1 MGIWPI
7 KQSLK
12 RKKTSLPSLHCS
24 NHEVVKRMPSAH
36 AKGQMSIFLAVV
48 MVIIV
53 GLMAFIINIG
63 LFVKAKINLQ
73 NAVDAAAYSGAAV
86 QARQLTNVAH
96 MNWEMRNI
104 YKEWMFKYYIL
115 GQLSLP
121 NTQNPRPDGTM
132 DFRLPPLISTLNIPA
147 GSPIFNEAE
156 YKQRDPWN
164 IPSVCI
170 DFAGTFKLC
179 NTYSLPGLPLFQSL
193 GLPGTDEIKQAFLQT
208 ILKEKSNDCSF
219 RSRLNFLVANQWSY
233 GLGTETPPPP
243 GTPRIAIDR
252 PGAFPQALE
261 SAIRIRNLE
270 RILNEPPKSNVNLG
284 RVQELANK
292 SATYQ
297 APIHERTVKA
307 FWAGYRNLNKSPDNE
322 PNALKET
329 FTLTELKPRPKIFA
343 ADFNKSL
350 STYLIPQ
357 QDLDEFKSGEKHY
370 VDLQLQLVNY
380 AIFFTLFVS
389 RNVDNKATTQT
400 GVDAVKEGA
409 SCGVRKTAIPVAGY
423 PLGFVKNPNLLTY
436 YAVKGESHFT
446 GLMNPF
452 SGSIKMVAY
461 AAAKPFGGRIGPHLF
476 QVQNGSKLIPR
487 IPQSFNYITGLELS
501 GESLSLKPNDAKFRG
516 DPIPSQE
523 SFWLRG
529 GGGNTLGG
537 VPEGDET
544 VTFGIPNMPFDFV
557 EANDDGFGLSANL
570 AFQSIPP
577 RPSHG
582 SGPVSENAG
591 LHAAAQFFRFRPTHL
606 LKRTSSLGHRELKV
620 AMAHALRP
628 TGYEAANYLI
638 PSLEK
643 HNQAQHIH
651 SIGPIPSTSQDQAT
665 PENPYIYQLYA
676 PLFGPGLLFQGPS
689 DLTHIIENYFT
700 RNTPAIQKY
709 MKSLKQVAIV
719 MRGVDVEDK
728 KNIYQKAGA
737 TFHYAAND
745 ILFRNTSSASLQGT
759 LSSIMADTTTHLDP
773 TCESLAG
780 KFTYLYLGTRR
791 QNTDVSQCPRPLK
804 ESMIEHW
811 QSILDDPLR
820 SGTFRHFFTGR
831 YVRPEDVNDQGLGIQ
846 RYMTGYLPGPR
857 HGVEEGTGKID
868 TTFQLVGNENDMVH
882 RRNHYSV
889 KFIPLKSLNSSGNTS
904 YEQTTFSLLG
914 EGPGHLPSDGLG
926 EVQFDNPLDSP
937 GEVNDVEH

>member
-121 NTQNPRPDGTM
+121 NTQKPRPDGTM
-132 DFRLPPLISTLNIPA
+132 DFRLPPLFSTLKIPA
-147 GSPIFNEAE
+147 GSSTFDKAE
-156 YKQRDPWN
+156 YKKRDPWN

-193 GLPGTDEIKQAFLQT
+193 GLPGTDEIKQAFIQT
-208 ILKEKSNDCSF
+208 MQKKKSEDCSS
-219 RSRLNFLVANQWSY
+219 RSELNFLVANQWSY
-233 GLGTETPPPP
+233 GLGTDTPPPP
-243 GTPRIAIDR
+243 GTPRIAMDR

-370 VDLQLQLVNY
+370 VDLQLQPVNY

-389 RNVDNKATTQT
+389 HNVDPDNTNAITQKGID
-400 GVDAVKEGA
+400 GVREGA

-501 GESLSLKPNDAKFRG
+501 GESLPLNPKDEKFRR
-516 DPIPSQE
+516 PPHS
-523 SFWLRG
+523 
-529 GGGNTLGG
+529 
-537 VPEGDET
+537 
-544 VTFGIPNMPFDFV
+544 
-557 EANDDGFGLSANL
+557 LSRIFL
-570 AFQSIPP
+570 
-577 RPSHG
+577 
-582 SGPVSENAG
+582 V
-591 LHAAAQFFRFRPTHL
+591 
-606 LKRTSSLGHRELKV
+606 
-620 AMAHALRP
+620 
-628 TGYEAANYLI
+628 
-638 PSLEK
+638 
-643 HNQAQHIH
+643 
-651 SIGPIPSTSQDQAT
+651 
-665 PENPYIYQLYA
+665 
-676 PLFGPGLLFQGPS
+676 
-689 DLTHIIENYFT
+689 
-700 RNTPAIQKY
+700 
-709 MKSLKQVAIV
+709 
-719 MRGVDVEDK
+719 
-728 KNIYQKAGA
+728 
-737 TFHYAAND
+737 
-745 ILFRNTSSASLQGT
+745 
-759 LSSIMADTTTHLDP
+759 
-773 TCESLAG
+773 
-780 KFTYLYLGTRR
+780 
-791 QNTDVSQCPRPLK
+791 
-804 ESMIEHW
+804 
-811 QSILDDPLR
+811 
-820 SGTFRHFFTGR
+820 
-831 YVRPEDVNDQGLGIQ
+831 
-846 RYMTGYLPGPR
+846 
-857 HGVEEGTGKID
+857 TGKRGRH
-868 TTFQLVGNENDMVH
+868 TG
-882 RRNHYSV
+882 
-889 KFIPLKSLNSSGNTS
+889 G
-904 YEQTTFSLLG
+904 
-914 EGPGHLPSDGLG
+914 
-926 EVQFDNPLDSP
+926 SP
-937 GEVNDVEH
+937 GRK